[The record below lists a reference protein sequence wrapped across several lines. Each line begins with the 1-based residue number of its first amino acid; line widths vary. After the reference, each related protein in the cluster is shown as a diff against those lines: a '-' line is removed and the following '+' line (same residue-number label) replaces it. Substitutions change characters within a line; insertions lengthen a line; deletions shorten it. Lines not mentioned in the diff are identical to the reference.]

1 MEIYYRIGTAGEQ
14 GLFDAERASYE
25 GLAVGAHVAAIGR
38 TCVSG
43 LLFRLGKP
51 YFVDP
56 VTYVFAQDPQLVR
69 RADELRR
76 SYDEVAG
83 TYGGVVRQ
91 YAGKRALRASDLK
104 QQKVAEDLVT
114 QVIGFQEKVFS
125 KPNAAQASL
134 LEYLGELGEEV
145 HGPSSPTFLIPP
157 YFYAGSADD
166 PWHDVNVRLA
176 DIALGQI
183 GKEKIAPVICVSEH
197 GISTNKAVDRLVSD
211 YSRFSNVF
219 IWVSGLKEQ
228 KATQSQL
235 LSYSS
240 LVQGLAAKG
249 ATPRSFYGGA
259 FSVGLGTAGLGGI
272 SPGICYSESKEVAI
286 AAKGGGFPT
295 RYYVPLN
302 RVKVALAN
310 AARMYASNADLVCDC
325 RVCSRIFPRP
335 GTRRGPR
342 PEGGEAIEEMPAMAA
357 KRHFMLSRTRE
368 ALQIRTLSP
377 STLAAKLESDA
388 RKAETRSTQ
397 VYGVSHAHLV
407 VWSRA
412 YSRLSQ

>member
-14 GLFDAERASYE
+14 GLFDAEKASYE

-38 TCVSG
+38 AWVSG

-76 SYDEVAG
+76 SYDEVAE

-125 KPNAAQASL
+125 KPDAAQASL

-249 ATPRSFYGGA
+249 ATPRSFYGVRSRSGSEPRGLAA
-259 FSVGLGTAGLGGI
+259 FPPGFATR
-272 SPGICYSESKEVAI
+272 SPKKWRLLQRAVD
-286 AAKGGGFPT
+286 FP
-295 RYYVPLN
+295 
-302 RVKVALAN
+302 
-310 AARMYASNADLVCDC
+310 
-325 RVCSRIFPRP
+325 P
-335 GTRRGPR
+335 GTTCR
-342 PEGGEAIEEMPAMAA
+342 
-357 KRHFMLSRTRE
+357 
-368 ALQIRTLSP
+368 
-377 STLAAKLESDA
+377 
-388 RKAETRSTQ
+388 
-397 VYGVSHAHLV
+397 
-407 VWSRA
+407 
-412 YSRLSQ
+412 